1 MEAAAMGLPVVATDI
16 RGCRQVVEPDRNGLL
31 VPVEDPVAL
40 AAALTALGDD
50 GPRRARMAGAAR
62 AIALARFDERQVVA
76 RVMAT
81 YRDIA
86 RRKGL
91 TLPAGRS

>member
-1 MEAAAMGLPVVATDI
+1 
-16 RGCRQVVEPDRNGLL
+16 
-31 VPVEDPVAL
+31 
-40 AAALTALGDD
+40 
-50 GPRRARMAGAAR
+50 MAGAAR